1 MEVEEWMEILKGEWM
16 NSFFMPLAENQKGEK
31 LVSNLERLE
40 SLNFES
46 NFSFRLC
53 CSWWKLNA
61 LV

>member
-1 MEVEEWMEILKGEWM
+1 MEILKGEWM
-16 NSFFMPLAENQKGEK
+16 NNFFMPPAENQKGEK

-46 NFSFRLC
+46 I
-53 CSWWKLNA
+53 